1 MNGTMSRKPGFR
13 GPAPGSAGTAPLL
26 VLLHDPRRQGHP
38 QQEQRDDDDNDD
50 FMVILAAAS
59 PLSGLTEP

>member
-1 MNGTMSRKPGFR
+1 VHQAQAAGSRPEQHPR
-13 GPAPGSAGTAPLL
+13 L
-26 VLLHDPRRQGHP
+26 VLLHDSRRQGHP